1 MSEYKPLLDKAYDRK
16 NNDEVVDL
24 YSEWAET
31 YDDELKS
38 NSYVA
43 PERGVALF
51 AEHVTDRDARIV
63 DIGCGTGLVGRFL
76 AARGYTAIDGLDI
89 SAEMLSQARGKGDY
103 TNLFEAD
110 LTKAIDVADATYD
123 AAISVGTFTHN
134 HVGPSGLDEV
144 LRIVK
149 PGGVASIT
157 VNADAYI
164 ADGYAEKF
172 DTLVADGVCSIV
184 EQRDEE
190 YIIARGIRSLI
201 VVLEKK

>member
-1 MSEYKPLLDKAYDRK
+1 MSDYEPLLDKAYDRK
-16 NNDEVVDL
+16 TKDEVVDL

-31 YDDELKS
+31 YDDELES

-43 PERGVALF
+43 PERGAAVF
-51 AEHVTDRDARIV
+51 AEHVTDRKARII
-63 DIGCGTGLVGRFL
+63 DIGCGTGLVGRIL
-76 AARGYTAIDGLDI
+76 AAGGFSGIDGLDI
-89 SAEMLSQARGKGDY
+89 SVEMLSQAQRKGGY
-103 TNLFEAD
+103 NKLFEAD
-110 LTKAIDVADATYD
+110 LTGAIDVADATYD

-149 PGGVASIT
+149 PGGIASVT
-157 VNADAYI
+157 VNGDAYI
-164 ADGYAEKF
+164 ADGYRAKF
-172 DTLVADGVCSIV
+172 ETLAADGVCTIV

-201 VVLEKK
+201 VVLKKK

>member
-1 MSEYKPLLDKAYDRK
+1 MSDYTPLLDKVYDRK
-16 NNDEVVDL
+16 SNEEVVDL

-31 YDDELKS
+31 YDDELES

-43 PERGVALF
+43 PERGAAVF
-51 AEHVTDRDARIV
+51 AEHVNDHGARIV

-89 SAEMLSQARGKGDY
+89 SAEMLVQARAKGDY
-103 TNLFEAD
+103 GNLFEAD
-110 LTKAIDVADATYD
+110 LTKAIDTPDATYD
-123 AAISVGTFTHN
+123 AAISVGTFTHH
-134 HVGPSGLDEV
+134 HVGPGGLDEV

-149 PGGVASIT
+149 PGGIASIT

-164 ADGYAEKF
+164 ADGYRAKF
-172 DTLVADGVCSIV
+172 DALVADGVCTIV

-190 YIIARGIRSLI
+190 YIVTRGIRSLI
-201 VVLEKK
+201 VVLKKE